1 VTTTDNIGSKIT
13 LALKAGSGVDINDL
27 ATTLAEAE
35 SMASI
40 RSVTA
45 KKEAAEVSIS
55 GFGVLKAA
63 VTALKSGFDGLKDRD
78 TLMTKSVSSD
88 NPNTIEAEISSQS
101 LARAGTTRIVVHQI
115 ARPEVTEIKTAAE
128 GTFASADASISGLT
142 SITLGSNGS
151 SSVITIG
158 TATPAG
164 MVEAINNANFNGIQA
179 RAVNKSASGTAV
191 TVVLEGKTGSAN
203 SFTVDT
209 NLSGGSELTF
219 QQDQSAANLQLEV
232 NADKISAA
240 DSNPQMTER
249 DNNSPSDVV
258 EGVQIIFKSANATAT
273 RKIVVSANTA
283 TLETKLESLVSSYN
297 DFITITDYLTG
308 DEDPDDSVAGSLSS
322 ERGTLNS
329 VKNTVRG
336 FLNMTSTTAS
346 NGIGTLR
353 DIGITTKLGGQ
364 IALDKTLY
372 SAVVKTNFSDVRT
385 MLTADANDQIAAD
398 AAANGLALDASVIL
412 DAIVKDP
419 SGTITTREANVAR
432 EVTQHEERLL
442 DLQERME
449 GIKARYLRQFAAMET
464 LVQRSKNTGDYLT
477 SQFKAMEGMY
487 SND

>member
-1 VTTTDNIGSKIT
+1 
-13 LALKAGSGVDINDL
+13 
-27 ATTLAEAE
+27 
-35 SMASI
+35 
-40 RSVTA
+40 
-45 KKEAAEVSIS
+45 
-55 GFGVLKAA
+55 
-63 VTALKSGFDGLKDRD
+63 
-78 TLMTKSVSSD
+78 
-88 NPNTIEAEISSQS
+88 
-101 LARAGTTRIVVHQI
+101 
-115 ARPEVTEIKTAAE
+115 
-128 GTFASADASISGLT
+128 
-142 SITLGSNGS
+142 
-151 SSVITIG
+151 
-158 TATPAG
+158 
-164 MVEAINNANFNGIQA
+164 
-179 RAVNKSASGTAV
+179 
-191 TVVLEGKTGSAN
+191 
-203 SFTVDT
+203 
-209 NLSGGSELTF
+209 
-219 QQDQSAANLQLEV
+219 
-232 NADKISAA
+232 
-240 DSNPQMTER
+240 MTER

-308 DEDPDDSVAGSLSS
+308 DEDPEDSVAGSLSS

-385 MLTADANDQIAAD
+385 MLTADTNDQIAAD